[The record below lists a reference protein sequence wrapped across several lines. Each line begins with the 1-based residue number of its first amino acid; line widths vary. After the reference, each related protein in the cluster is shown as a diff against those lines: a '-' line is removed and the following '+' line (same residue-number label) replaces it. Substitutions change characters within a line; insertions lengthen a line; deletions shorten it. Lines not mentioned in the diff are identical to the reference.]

1 MESKGLPEVPQG
13 EGLPQGELVGMG
25 SGGGVKVL
33 ETLQATINYWSFL
46 LCCNEDSACFQ
57 ALLRSEAA
65 SVKLSVQT

>member
-13 EGLPQGELVGMG
+13 DGLPPGRTGWDGEWGW
-25 SGGGVKVL
+25 GGG
-33 ETLQATINYWSFL
+33 ARDSAGDNYRSFL